1 MFLKSA
7 VDICPLESGKVVIVV
22 TFRPR
27 LRGQARSRLRRL
39 PAAVILNIEV
49 HTVIMEVGDCEP
61 WVKHIK
67 FIKVR
72 GKPKARERKRGKR
85 KITVIYISRGLK
97 FTSQHRFKGTER
109 GDCLPLTTL

>member
-49 HTVIMEVGDCEP
+49 HTVIMEVGN
-61 WVKHIK
+61 
-67 FIKVR
+67 
-72 GKPKARERKRGKR
+72 
-85 KITVIYISRGLK
+85 
-97 FTSQHRFKGTER
+97 
-109 GDCLPLTTL
+109 